1 MYIASGTAWENGY
14 IGSFNNRLRDE
25 LLNREVFLSIDEF
38 RYVADRR
45 RMDYN
50 NYSGRPSLPDIA
62 AWTIWHRQHWRRCVL
77 SKASLRFPQDRK
89 NSCEILS

>member
-1 MYIASGTAWENGY
+1 MNTLYIASGTPWENGY
-14 IGSFNNRLRDE
+14 VGSFNSRLRDE
-25 LLNREVFLSIDEF
+25 LPNRELFLSIDEF
-38 RYVADRR
+38 RYVADRW

-77 SKASLRFPQDRK
+77 SKAPLYSRQ
-89 NSCEILS
+89 EE